1 MRVAVITG
9 GAAGMGFAVAQELV
23 KNDWRV
29 ALFDVDDEA
38 GARAVASLGEGSS
51 QFHRVDVTSYGQQQ
65 RAFEAIHK
73 AHGSIDFVY
82 ANAGIAGKADFYD
95 EPEQWPPS
103 APSMLVE
110 DINFKGTTYTS
121 HLAMQYMR
129 RKPQPGGVI
138 TMTASGEWYNFTQRP
153 IAC

>member
-1 MRVAVITG
+1 MRVAIITG

-29 ALFDVDDEA
+29 ALFDVNDET
-38 GARAVASLGEGSS
+38 GSPAVASLGEGRS
-51 QFHRVDVTSYGQQQ
+51 QFHRVDVTNYEQQQ
-65 RAFEAIHK
+65 LAFEAIHREY
-73 AHGSIDFVY
+73 GSIDFVY

-110 DINFKGTTYTS
+110 DINFKGAAYTS
-121 HLAMQYMR
+121 HLAM
-129 RKPQPGGVI
+129 
-138 TMTASGEWYNFTQRP
+138 
-153 IAC
+153 